1 MAMDDLITIQSAHD
15 FSTTLEALLAALKEQ
30 GVTIFCRIDH
40 ASGAASANLPL
51 RPTTLVIFGNP
62 AAGTPLIQAAQTAG
76 MDLPLKILVWKDING
91 SVNLTYTDPSWIA
104 ARHKLGSQVN
114 QTVAAMTTALKTLA
128 ARATGH

>member
-1 MAMDDLITIQSAHD
+1 MVRDGLITIQSAHD
-15 FSTTLEALLAALKEQ
+15 FSTTLEGLSTSLKEK

-40 ASGAASANLPL
+40 ASGAASVNIPL
-51 RPTTLVIFGNP
+51 RPTTLVVFGNP
-62 AAGTPLIQAAQTAG
+62 ATGTPLMQAAQTAG
-76 MDLPLKILVWKDING
+76 MDLPLKVLVWEDING
-91 SVNLTYTDPSWIA
+91 SVNLTYNDPSWIA